1 MWNTDA
7 KGRRFLS
14 RTTVAAR
21 MEAFARMVREEERE
35 IDRLRGEY
43 ESVVGE
49 LYWVAA
55 AAMGEERAREV
66 LGIVDGG
73 GEEDGDEEGMVD
85 SDGDTDGL
93 FVEVV
98 WEKGGRREGRSAMA
112 PSPSQYGPL
121 DPMPSIPRNQIA
133 ALRQQVQDVG
143 MKATED
149 LSEEEKE
156 RAKQWKEKQ
165 KKIVELLQVD

>member
-1 MWNTDA
+1 
-7 KGRRFLS
+7 
-14 RTTVAAR
+14 

-35 IDRLRGEY
+35 IERLRGEY

-66 LGIVDGG
+66 LGIVDEG
-73 GEEDGDEEGMVD
+73 GEEDGDEEVMVD

-143 MKATED
+143 MKAMED